1 MSEVSRK
8 PIDEEELDTVLA
20 EDIDFEGEMSFEKPV
35 LVKGR
40 FRGSIY
46 AQGDLFVSAGANVD
60 AEVDGQL
67 VSVKGRLAGRVR
79 AAKRVELFA
88 QALLEGDVETP
99 DLIMQSGGRF
109 NGTCRM
115 PGQSRMGPDSGGA
128 ES

>member
-20 EDIDFEGEMSFEKPV
+20 EDIDFEGEMSFEKPL

-40 FRGSIY
+40 FRGSIH
-46 AQGDLFVSAGANVD
+46 AQGDLFVSRSANID
-60 AEVDGQL
+60 AEVNGQL
-67 VSVKGRLAGRVR
+67 VSVKGRLAGKVR

-88 QALLEGDVETP
+88 HALLEGDVETP

-115 PGQSRMGPDSGGA
+115 SGEHPARPETGDA
-128 ES
+128 DT